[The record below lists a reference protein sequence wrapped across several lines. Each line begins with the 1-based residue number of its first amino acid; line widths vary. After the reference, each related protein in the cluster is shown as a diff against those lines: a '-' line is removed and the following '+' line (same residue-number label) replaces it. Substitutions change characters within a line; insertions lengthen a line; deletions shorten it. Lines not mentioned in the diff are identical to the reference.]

1 MSKVKWLLPLL
12 LAGLVIASGFV
23 FVKYYNAYEAPG
35 EHWTPASPIA
45 HQMAYFSTP
54 MGAEGD
60 YLVTIEK
67 LSSKSPLF
75 FVEYQTP
82 GKVLEM
88 KVHSDDGL
96 VRLQQQ
102 FADEGEYRITVQH
115 SIHPMH
121 KEVIDFTVQTP
132 LSKYNNDVLL
142 FIFLLAAGYLSGK
155 RLRGLAVV
163 CLMVFA
169 GGMASPEQA
178 VAHGMAGNQQVMST
192 VMQMGNEVDD
202 IALTWV
208 SGKAPIGE
216 ANREP
221 MDWRM
226 QLTKVGSPVK
236 RASYDLDFIHL
247 ESGLPVLHIEGVTT
261 DHGMIDLQYSPPDG
275 TEYQL
280 QLRANIE
287 GRMYHLALNGEAE
300 AIRPTAGRQWASF
313 LLMMIPVL
321 LGIFWGWKRGKCG

>member
-1 MSKVKWLLPLL
+1 MSKIKWLLPLL
-12 LAGLVIASGFV
+12 LAGLVIASGFA
-23 FVKYYNAYEAPG
+23 FVKYYNSYEGVG
-35 EHWTPASPIA
+35 EHWVPESPIA
-45 HQMAYFSTP
+45 HEISRFSTP

-75 FVEYQTP
+75 FIEYQTP
-82 GKVLEM
+82 GKILEM

-121 KEVIDFTVQTP
+121 KEVIDFIVQTP
-132 LSKYNNDVLL
+132 LSKYSNDVLL

-163 CLMVFA
+163 CLMVLA

-178 VAHGMAGNQQVMST
+178 MAHGAAGDKQVME
-192 VMQMGNEVDD
+192 VGNEVDD
-202 IALTWV
+202 IRLTWL
-208 SGKAPIGE
+208 SGKSPLGE

-226 QLTKVGSPVK
+226 QLTKAGSPVK
-236 RASYDLDFIHL
+236 RASYDLDFVHL

-280 QLRANIE
+280 QLRTDIE
-287 GRMYHLALNGEAE
+287 GRVYHLALMGEAE
-300 AIRPTAGRQWASF
+300 AIRPTVGRKWSSF

-321 LGIFWGWKRGKCG
+321 LGMFWGWRRGKNA

>member
-1 MSKVKWLLPLL
+1 MSKIKWLLPLL
-12 LAGLVIASGFV
+12 LAGLVIASGFG
-23 FVKYYNAYEAPG
+23 FVKYYNSYERVG
-35 EHWTPASPIA
+35 EHWVPESPIA
-45 HQMAYFSTP
+45 HEIARFSTP

-60 YLVTIEK
+60 YLVSIEK
-67 LSSKSPLF
+67 LLSKSRLF
-75 FVEYQTP
+75 FIEYQAP

-132 LSKYNNDVLL
+132 LSKYSNDVLL

-155 RLRGLAVV
+155 RLRGLAVI
-163 CLMVFA
+163 CLMVLVGGIA
-169 GGMASPEQA
+169 GPQQA
-178 VAHGMAGNQQVMST
+178 IAHGAVGDLQVMQ
-192 VMQMGNEVDD
+192 VGNEVDD
-202 IALTWV
+202 ISLTWL
-208 SGKAPIGE
+208 SGKAPRGE

-226 QLTKVGSPVK
+226 QLMKAGSPVR
-236 RASYDLDFIHL
+236 RASYGLDFIHL

-261 DHGMIDLQYSPPDG
+261 DNGMIDLKYSPPDG
-275 TEYQL
+275 TGYQL
-280 QLRANIE
+280 QVRTNIE
-287 GRMYHLALNGEAE
+287 DRVYHLALMGEAE
-300 AIRPTAGRQWASF
+300 SIQPTAERKWSSF
-313 LLMMIPVL
+313 LLMMIPVF
-321 LGIFWGWKRGKCG
+321 LGMFWGWKRGECG